1 MILKNMT
8 RNSMI
13 RVAGVTI
20 GLLLILFALSFMPTL
35 FIRTPGMTQLK
46 GRHLTVYY
54 EKEKEAALDICQL
67 AEQESDRI
75 AESLGF
81 SAPQD
86 IRIYIYDQQTVFQ
99 TKKYGWIALLLNL
112 DWYIGDNRNTSV
124 LLTSPANPGTV
135 HGYDETKEV
144 AIHEMVH

>member
-75 AESLGF
+75 AESL
-81 SAPQD
+81 D